1 MVLRT
6 RGGWRQKAGDY
17 PRYWDAALRVLQKI
31 DPNLVLTRLPWRERM
46 LARLRLWFGTEKR
59 VDEWLNGRRPT
70 HREVVAGV
78 AAPLKEEYGESK
90 AFGLQLRVLEYAI
103 QLRKAV
109 YRGHLLLGEMP
120 QSPESER
127 AQLSPGSIDTVRSF
141 MASIEEARLP
151 SEAAEDI
158 IADYWNKLAFVAW
171 EAAQLER
178 GEDRDPWLKQAREYI
193 DIALK
198 GRPNWTPGQLNLA
211 RVSASEGNIEQ
222 ALKTLERILGKEK
235 KPKSSGRWGAN

>member
-1 MVLRT
+1 
-6 RGGWRQKAGDY
+6 
-17 PRYWDAALRVLQKI
+17 
-31 DPNLVLTRLPWRERM
+31 
-46 LARLRLWFGTEKR
+46 
-59 VDEWLNGRRPT
+59 
-70 HREVVAGV
+70 
-78 AAPLKEEYGESK
+78 
-90 AFGLQLRVLEYAI
+90 LE
-103 QLRKAV
+103 
-109 YRGHLLLGEMP
+109 EMP

-127 AQLSPGSIDTVRSF
+127 ARLRPGTAATVRAF
-141 MASIEEARLP
+141 MASIQEATIP

-158 IADYWNKLAFVAW
+158 IADYWNKLASVAW

-178 GEDRDPWLKQAREYI
+178 EAARGPWLKQAREYI

-235 KPKSSGRWGAN
+235 QPTPSG